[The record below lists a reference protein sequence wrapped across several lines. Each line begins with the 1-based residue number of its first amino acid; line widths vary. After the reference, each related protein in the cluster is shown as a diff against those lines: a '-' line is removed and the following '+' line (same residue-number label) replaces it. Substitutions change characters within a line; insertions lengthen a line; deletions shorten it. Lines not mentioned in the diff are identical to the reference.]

1 MLDLIRRIGSEFG
14 IHVVLSSHLLEEVE
28 RVCDGVVILSGGRVV
43 AQGDLNVLRRGDSGL
58 VVDLDADGAPM
69 AERLRA
75 GGLAVEQDG
84 AHLVIQG
91 PEALVADAVRD
102 AAVALDV
109 GLRRLQRRTATLED
123 VFLAAQL
130 AGEQADLGVS
140 G

>member
-43 AQGDLNVLRRGDSGL
+43 AQGDLDVLRRGDSGL
-58 VVDLDADGAPM
+58 VVDLDADGGPM

-91 PEALVADAVRD
+91 PEETVADAVRD

-109 GLRRLQRRTATLED
+109 GLRRLQRRTATLKD

-130 AGEQADLGVS
+130 AGEQADMAARP
-140 G
+140 